1 MPLPLIAL
9 VGYGV
14 SAATLAS
21 IAALRA
27 GRAVVPR
34 VARFEGVPMPTIV
47 LHPDLRVYRGEL
59 LHAIEWWEA
68 RGHDCAVVTGER
80 PEGARGDVRIIP
92 PPPGWVRTGH
102 LATAQVD
109 AELED
114 DPDVDDAHEVDA
126 VDGVIRSSTIVLD
139 PERLS
144 RPGIDVARVI
154 AHELGHAAFG
164 YLHVTAR
171 LGRKHAHERAVR
183 LIIPKAGHLMHPRYS
198 EGGWGD
204 EGLVVTEG

>member
-9 VGYGV
+9 VGLGV
-14 SAATLAS
+14 TALDAVA

-27 GRAVVPR
+27 GKAVVPR
-34 VARFEGVPMPTIV
+34 VVRFEGEPVIV
-47 LHPDLRVYRGEL
+47 LHPDLAGYRTHLDYARG
-59 LHAIEWWEA
+59 WWEE
-68 RGHDCAVVTGER
+68 RGHRINWVVVG
-80 PEGARGDVRIIP
+80 PNVGGPGCVRIIP
-92 PPPGWVRTGH
+92 PPPGWSRTGH
-102 LATAQVD
+102 LATAQID
-109 AELED
+109 AEIED
-114 DPDVDDAHEVDA
+114 DPDIDDAHEVDA

-164 YLHVTAR
+164 YLHCTAR
-171 LGRKHAHERAVR
+171 LGRKHAHERPVR
-183 LIIPKAGHLMHPRYS
+183 LIVPKAGHLMHPRYS

-204 EGLVVTEG
+204 EGLVVEP

>member
-1 MPLPLIAL
+1 V

-14 SAATLAS
+14 SALTAAS

-34 VARFEGVPMPTIV
+34 VARFEGLPTIAF
-47 LHPDLRVYRGEL
+47 HPAFRPFDSRLD
-59 LHAIEWWEA
+59 HATEWWAE
-68 RGHDCAVVTGER
+68 RGHDCGIVSGER
-80 PEGARGDVRIIP
+80 PEGTPGVVRIIP
-92 PPPGWVRTGH
+92 PPPGWVRTNHIG
-102 LATAQVD
+102 TAQID
-109 AELED
+109 AEIED

-164 YLHVTAR
+164 YLHCTAR
-171 LGRKHAHERAVR
+171 LGRKHAHERDVR
-183 LIIPKAGHLMHPRYS
+183 LIIPKAGHMMHPRYS

>member
-9 VGYGV
+9 VGLGV
-14 SAATLAS
+14 SVLELAA

-34 VARFEGVPMPTIV
+34 VARFATPPTLV
-47 LHPDLRVYRGEL
+47 LHDDLRMYRDHL
-59 LHAIEWWEA
+59 DHAAEWWAE
-68 RGHDCAVVTGER
+68 RGHDCGISGRVAVVGS
-80 PEGARGDVRIIP
+80 PGVVCLIP

-102 LATAQVD
+102 LATAQID
-109 AELED
+109 AEIED
-114 DPDVDDAHEVDA
+114 DPDVDDAHEVDV
-126 VDGVIRSSTIVLD
+126 VDGVIRSSTIILD

-164 YLHVTAR
+164 FLHVTAR

-183 LIIPKAGHLMHPRYS
+183 LIIPKAGHLMHPRY
-198 EGGWGD
+198 EAGGWGD

>member
-14 SAATLAS
+14 SAATLAT

-27 GRAVVPR
+27 GKAVVPR
-34 VARFEGVPMPTIV
+34 VARFEGLPVV
-47 LHPDLRVYRGEL
+47 ALHPDLDVYRDSL
-59 LHAIEWWEA
+59 VHALDWWHD
-68 RGHDCAVVTGER
+68 RGHDCGYLR
-80 PEGARGDVRIIP
+80 GPRSEGTPGIVQIIP
-92 PPPGWVRTGH
+92 PPPGWSRTGH
-102 LATAQVD
+102 IETAQID
-109 AELED
+109 AEFEED
-114 DPDVDDAHEVDA
+114 EEDIDDAHEVDV
-126 VDGVIRSSTIVLD
+126 VDGRIVSSRIILD
-139 PERLS
+139 PARLADAS
-144 RPGIDVARVI
+144 VDVARVI
-154 AHELGHAAFG
+154 AHGLGHAAFG

-183 LIIPKAGHLMHPRYS
+183 LIIPKAGHLMHPRYG

>member
-14 SAATLAS
+14 SAATLAT

-27 GRAVVPR
+27 GKAVVPR
-34 VARFEGVPMPTIV
+34 VARFADEPTIV
-47 LHPDLRVYRGEL
+47 LHTDLRDYLPAAKV
-59 LHAIEWWEA
+59 AADWWAE
-68 RGHDCAVVTGER
+68 RGHPCGLGVAQYT
-80 PEGARGDVRIIP
+80 PEGDSGVVRIIP

-102 LATAQVD
+102 LATAQID
-109 AELED
+109 AEIED
-114 DPDVDDAHEVDA
+114 DPDVDDAHEVDVA
-126 VDGVIRSSTIVLD
+126 DGVIRSSTIVLD

-164 YLHVTAR
+164 FLHVTAR

-183 LIIPKAGHLMHPRYS
+183 LVIPKAGHLMHPRYS
-198 EGGWGD
+198 DGGWGD
-204 EGLVVTEG
+204 EGLVVSEG

>member
-1 MPLPLIAL
+1 MPLPLIAV

-14 SAATLAS
+14 SALTAAS

-34 VARFEGVPMPTIV
+34 VAQFGGRPMVI
-47 LHPDLRVYRGEL
+47 LHGDLVQYHDAL
-59 LHAIEWWEA
+59 DHALGWWDA
-68 RGHDCAVVTGER
+68 RGHRADVGVARYV
-80 PEGARGDVRIIP
+80 PAGAAGVVRIIP

-102 LATAQVD
+102 LATAQID
-109 AELED
+109 AEIED
-114 DPDVDDAHEVDA
+114 DPDVDDAHEVDV

-164 YLHVTAR
+164 YLPCTAR
-171 LGRKHAHERAVR
+171 LGRKHAHERDVR
-183 LIIPKAGHLMHPRYS
+183 LIIPKAGHMMHPRYS

>member
-9 VGYGV
+9 AHLGV
-14 SAATLAS
+14 TALTAAS

-34 VARFEGVPMPTIV
+34 VARFEGVPTI
-47 LHPDLRVYRGEL
+47 LLDPDLAMYREQVA
-59 LHAIEWWEA
+59 HAVDWWA
-68 RGHDCAVVTGER
+68 DRGHGSPVVIGGR
-80 PEGARGDVRIIP
+80 SWSGDGAVRIIP
-92 PPPGWVRTGH
+92 PPPGWSRTGH

-109 AELED
+109 AEIED

-126 VDGVIRSSTIVLD
+126 VAGVIRSATIVLD

-144 RPGIDVARVI
+144 RPGVDVARVL

-171 LGRKHAHERAVR
+171 LGRKHAHERDVK
-183 LIIPKAGHLMHPRYS
+183 LIIPKAGHLMHPHYS
-198 EGGWGD
+198 AGGWGD

>member
-1 MPLPLIAL
+1 MPLPLIAV

-14 SAATLAS
+14 SALTAAS

-34 VARFEGVPMPTIV
+34 VARFGPEAPRIV
-47 LHPDLRVYRGEL
+47 LHRDLLALEDALYD
-59 LHAIEWWEA
+59 AIAWWAA
-68 RGHDCAVVTGER
+68 RGHGVTG
-80 PEGARGDVRIIP
+80 PWLTDGDTAGPGTVMLIP

-183 LIIPKAGHLMHPRYS
+183 LIVPKAGHLMHPRYS

-204 EGLVVTEG
+204 EGLVSEG